1 MPTCT
6 SIVLTTTLTSVK
18 SIQHKALPVFTL
30 NRADPLPLQR
40 QIYDGFRTAIL
51 RGHLRPGEQILSS
64 REFAAELA
72 VSRFPVLNAYAQLLA
87 EGYLESRVG
96 AGTFVSASLP
106 EQQMSVQ
113 LSDRSVAVP
122 SGPRPVSRRSS
133 LYPPISNLAYVR
145 GWGSFGVHQPAF
157 DQFPFAIWSN
167 LVVRHSRN
175 PHVRA
180 IHHIDPRGAE
190 RFRGAICDYLRTAR
204 GVHCSP
210 DQVLVVSGSQ
220 QALDITARVLLDP
233 GNSVW
238 VEEPGYSLQR
248 TVLTAAGV
256 RLIPVPVDGE
266 GMDVAAGIKRAPK
279 ARAAFVTPSHQYPL
293 GSTMSASRRIQ
304 LLNWAHRAGAWIV
317 EDDYDSEF
325 RFQSLPIAS
334 MHGLDL
340 NARVIYIG
348 TFSKVLFPSIRLGYI
363 VIPPDL
369 VDRFVAV
376 RHAMDIFPPYLHQEV
391 LADFIL
397 EGHFTR
403 HIRKMRQVY
412 RERRSVLMDSLA
424 REFPA
429 HSGFEVHGVEA
440 GMHLAM
446 TLPPGLNDREIS
458 AHAAKSR
465 LWLWP
470 LSPSYTTSPARHG
483 FILGYGSS
491 LPPQI
496 PPAVRLMRS
505 LIP

>member
-1 MPTCT
+1 MKSVSHGTLHL
-6 SIVLTTTLTSVK
+6 LTVDRNDRTPL
-18 SIQHKALPVFTL
+18 HK
-30 NRADPLPLQR
+30 
-40 QIYDGFRTAIL
+40 QIYDRYRAAIL
-51 RGHLRPGEQILSS
+51 QGELRPGEQILSS
-64 REFAAELA
+64 REFAAELR

-106 EQQMSVQ
+106 EQQMSVPQ
-113 LSDRSVAVP
+113 LSGHPPSAP
-122 SGPRPVSRRSS
+122 SGPRPVSRRSA
-133 LYPPISNLAYVR
+133 LYPPRPDLAYVT
-145 GWGSFGVHQPAF
+145 GWGSFGVHQPAL
-157 DQFPFAIWSN
+157 DQFPFPIWSG
-167 LVVRHSRN
+167 LVARHSRN
-175 PHVRA
+175 PHVTA
-180 IHHIDPRGAE
+180 IHRVDARGAE
-190 RFRGAICDYLRTAR
+190 RFRSAVCNYLRTAR

-210 DQVLVVSGSQ
+210 DQILIVSGSQ

-238 VEEPGYSLQR
+238 IEEPGYSLQR
-248 TVLTAAGV
+248 TVLVAAGC
-256 RLIPVPVDGE
+256 RLVPVPVDGE
-266 GMDVAAGIKRAPK
+266 GMNVTAGIKRAPK

-293 GSTMSASRRIQ
+293 GSTMSASRRLQ
-304 LLNWAHRAGAWIV
+304 LLNWAHRAGAWVV

-325 RFQSLPIAS
+325 RYETLPIAS
-334 MHGLDL
+334 MHGLDR

-348 TFSKVLFPSIRLGYI
+348 TFSKVLFPSLRLGYI

-391 LADFIL
+391 MADFIL

-412 RERRSVLMDSLA
+412 KERRSILIDSLA
-424 REFPA
+424 SEFPV
-429 HSGFEVHGVEA
+429 HGGFAVHGVEA
-440 GMHLAM
+440 GMHLAF

-458 AHAAKSR
+458 ARAALSR

-470 LSPSYTTSPARHG
+470 LSPSYMTSPARHG
-483 FILGYGSS
+483 FILGFGSS
-491 LPPQI
+491 LPAQI

-505 LIP
+505 LIAVDNG

>member
-1 MPTCT
+1 MK
-6 SIVLTTTLTSVK
+6 SVLHGSLPILAVDRSDP
-18 SIQHKALPVFTL
+18 SPLHK
-30 NRADPLPLQR
+30 
-40 QIYDGFRTAIL
+40 QIYDRYRAAIL
-51 RGHLRPGEQILSS
+51 RGDFRPGERILSS
-64 REFAAELA
+64 REFATELR

-87 EGYLESRVG
+87 EGYIESRVG

-106 EQQMSVQ
+106 EQQMSVPQ
-113 LSDRSVAVP
+113 LSSKLPASP

-133 LYPPISNLAYVR
+133 LYPLYPDAPVHR
-145 GWGSFGVHQPAF
+145 GWGSFGVHQPAL
-157 DQFPFAIWSN
+157 DQFPFHIWSG
-167 LVVRHSRN
+167 LVARHSRN

-180 IHHIDPRGAE
+180 IHRIDPRGTD
-190 RFRGAICDYLRTAR
+190 RFRSAICDYLRTAR
-204 GVHCSP
+204 GVYCDP
-210 DQVLVVSGSQ
+210 DQILIVSGSQ

-238 VEEPGYSLQR
+238 VEEPGYLLQR
-248 TVLTAAGV
+248 TVLNAAGC

-266 GMDVAAGIKRAPK
+266 GMNVGVGIRRAPK

-304 LLNWAHRAGAWIV
+304 LLNWAHSAGGWVV

-325 RFQSLPIAS
+325 RYESLPIAS

-348 TFSKVLFPSIRLGYI
+348 TFSKVLFPSLRLGYI

-369 VDRFVAV
+369 VDRFIAV

-391 LADFIL
+391 MADFIV

-403 HIRKMRQVY
+403 HIRKMRQIY
-412 RERRSVLMDSLA
+412 KERRSVLIDSLKH
-424 REFPA
+424 EFPLDRDFA
-429 HSGFEVHGVEA
+429 VHGVEA

-446 TLPPGLNDREIS
+446 TLPEGMNDREIS
-458 AHAAKSR
+458 ARAANSR

-470 LSPSYTTSPARHG
+470 LSPSYNSSKPRHG
-483 FILGYGSS
+483 FILGFGSS
-491 LPPQI
+491 LAEQI
-496 PPAVRLMRS
+496 PRAVRLMRS
-505 LIP
+505 LIAAT

>member
-1 MPTCT
+1 
-6 SIVLTTTLTSVK
+6 
-18 SIQHKALPVFTL
+18 
-30 NRADPLPLQR
+30 
-40 QIYDGFRTAIL
+40 
-51 RGHLRPGEQILSS
+51 
-64 REFAAELA
+64 
-72 VSRFPVLNAYAQLLA
+72 
-87 EGYLESRVG
+87 
-96 AGTFVSASLP
+96 
-106 EQQMSVQ
+106 
-113 LSDRSVAVP
+113 
-122 SGPRPVSRRSS
+122 
-133 LYPPISNLAYVR
+133 
-145 GWGSFGVHQPAF
+145 
-157 DQFPFAIWSN
+157 
-167 LVVRHSRN
+167 
-175 PHVRA
+175 
-180 IHHIDPRGAE
+180 
-190 RFRGAICDYLRTAR
+190 
-204 GVHCSP
+204 
-210 DQVLVVSGSQ
+210 
-220 QALDITARVLLDP
+220 
-233 GNSVW
+233 
-238 VEEPGYSLQR
+238 
-248 TVLTAAGV
+248 
-256 RLIPVPVDGE
+256 
-266 GMDVAAGIKRAPK
+266 
-279 ARAAFVTPSHQYPL
+279 
-293 GSTMSASRRIQ
+293 
-304 LLNWAHRAGAWIV
+304 
-317 EDDYDSEF
+317 
-325 RFQSLPIAS
+325 